1 MKKANQAVTNRY
13 TFLFSAIFITIVSMY
28 TMTTDLLHNRFPNS
42 IMLFA
47 LGLNQ
52 FMMAYLSPHL
62 YPSDERSKSIVGK
75 AMFINYFVLFGTLL
89 ILSYFTFSFSAI
101 TLTSFQTIIIIGSVI
116 SFSVPFTMVIYSKLL

>member
-1 MKKANQAVTNRY
+1 MKKANQAVANRY
-13 TFLFSAIFITIVSMY
+13 TFLFSAIFITIVSAY

-89 ILSYFTFSFSAI
+89 ILSFLSSSAI